1 MAAPIPKESS
11 KGKGP
16 IGQKR
21 AVPKPKE
28 EATLAPCLQVSRTPV
43 AVDGFLDQSAS
54 KFARL
59 INFKTLTSGAKFAI
73 GSRPIRFRK

>member
-59 INFKTLTSGAKFAI
+59 INFITHTSGA
-73 GSRPIRFRK
+73 SLLLYPDP